1 MDNHSLFQQIPAR
14 LDQLEKDMQIIIKN
28 QSNILAILQK
38 LTHHDIHDIPE
49 DFPVNTVE
57 ELDKLDKQISKDVPK
72 YYKIIAKIIRGDL
85 AKNLDGILGPDL
97 IMMLN
102 YDGILGKMPFK
113 QYFNVNN
120 ALLNAVKEEGMSSRV
135 YVQLIRTAFKANK
148 GRIAKRK
155 FDSKA
160 KELKRKDDDKDYTD
174 MDNGNKENE
183 ADFANFNVQAV
194 LTCKFFGIIGIV
206 TNQSTLRSF
215 LTPKVSRIGISLG
228 KVTQE
233 APPGDQQIDCTYL
246 IFT

>member
-1 MDNHSLFQQIPAR
+1 MVLFVCFLACQFCFRVAATQCESTTIKRKVNLKMDNHSLFQQIPAR
-14 LDQLEKDMQIIIKN
+14 LDQLEKDMQMIIKN

-38 LTHHDIHDIPE
+38 LTHHDIPE

-120 ALLNAVKEEGMSSRV
+120 ALLSMVYQPVKHLHYNPICLV
-135 YVQLIRTAFKANK
+135 YQSVKHLHYDPIRNS
-148 GRIAKRK
+148 I
-155 FDSKA
+155 
-160 KELKRKDDDKDYTD
+160 
-174 MDNGNKENE
+174 
-183 ADFANFNVQAV
+183 
-194 LTCKFFGIIGIV
+194 
-206 TNQSTLRSF
+206 
-215 LTPKVSRIGISLG
+215 
-228 KVTQE
+228 
-233 APPGDQQIDCTYL
+233 
-246 IFT
+246 

>member
-14 LDQLEKDMQIIIKN
+14 LDQLEKDMQMIIKN

-135 YVQLIRTAFKANK
+135 YVQLIRTAFKTNK

-183 ADFANFNVQAV
+183 ADFANFNVN
-194 LTCKFFGIIGIV
+194 F
-206 TNQSTLRSF
+206 SF
-215 LTPKVSRIGISLG
+215 
-228 KVTQE
+228 
-233 APPGDQQIDCTYL
+233 
-246 IFT
+246 